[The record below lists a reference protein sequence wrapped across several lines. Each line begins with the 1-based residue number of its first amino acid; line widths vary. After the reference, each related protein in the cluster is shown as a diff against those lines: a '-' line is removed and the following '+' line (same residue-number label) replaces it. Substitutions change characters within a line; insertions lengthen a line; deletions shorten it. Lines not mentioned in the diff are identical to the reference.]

1 MTVKDLREIL
11 ANYPDDMEVL
21 LLRPECEDYEEFCDP
36 DIDFEVNDDN
46 QLVIV

>member
-36 DIDFEVNDDN
+36 NIYIEVNDDN
-46 QLVIV
+46 QLVID